1 VITDKKFILD
11 LIEKH
16 LNLKQIWSVGVCK
29 IRYMGKTQ
37 NILQKKKTAN
47 YSNSNFHLKHGRDI
61 YFFFLVC
68 FSNIRFLLVCFQQT
82 RKKNSC
88 CVQQSWKKTYV
99 SSSFAWKISVR
110 VVICGRFF
118 FFSIFLAFH
127 PCNVKFLTSR
137 CSVELIEKDST
148 DIANC
153 IKTFLGHNNC
163 LKVIENLYMSKL
175 LIIVKVTTNWN

>member
-1 VITDKKFILD
+1 MITDKKFILD

-37 NILQKKKTAN
+37 NILQKKMAN
-47 YSNSNFHLKHGRDI
+47 FLNSNFHLKHGRDI

-68 FSNIRFLLVCFQQT
+68 FSNICFLLVCFQQT
-82 RKKNSC
+82 WKKNSC

-118 FFSIFLAFH
+118 FSIFLAFH
-127 PCNVKFLTSR
+127 PCNVKLSARNNFLLFR
-137 CSVELIEKDST
+137 WNFIKAEMSVCCKTVSKNHYELQNI
-148 DIANC
+148 
-153 IKTFLGHNNC
+153 IK
-163 LKVIENLYMSKL
+163 
-175 LIIVKVTTNWN
+175 

>member
-127 PCNVKFLTSR
+127 PCNVKFITGRLMYH
-137 CSVELIEKDST
+137 ST
-148 DIANC
+148 NGFT
-153 IKTFLGHNNC
+153 K
-163 LKVIENLYMSKL
+163 
-175 LIIVKVTTNWN
+175 

>member
-1 VITDKKFILD
+1 MITDKKFILD

-110 VVICGRFF
+110 VVICGHF
-118 FFSIFLAFH
+118 FFSVFLAFH
-127 PCNVKFLTSR
+127 PCNVKLFHFKLRWNFRLRVYYRVGILLKLFNVFQNGFSR
-137 CSVELIEKDST
+137 QRKW
-148 DIANC
+148 A
-153 IKTFLGHNNC
+153 KF
-163 LKVIENLYMSKL
+163 SK
-175 LIIVKVTTNWN
+175 